1 MLSREEVNS
10 TIIPN
15 ISTLPPVSSSSHK
28 TLPNLIHKSVFKG
41 EIPVN
46 IYLPN
51 TSTISNSYQ
60 KTKSIKRKILI
71 NPIPQSKSE
80 VNLDEV
86 FLYAKSEEC
95 SKIIDAKDKLLKRMN
110 DIFEKEKIKS
120 TKHQRTINEIVNDV
134 KKNKEKCEKD
144 RSEKVKNYF
153 HHALMKK
160 RNPKSIDMLYSIE
173 QSRNH
178 IHLQKLILNVEYKN
192 EVTNKK
198 KIKTNDNKFNNV
210 LNERVFNQVKEQLK
224 KKNIIKSRNQFGHF
238 RGKSFVFKT
247 ELTTSEKLNESTHVN
262 TDKLR
267 KLFERKKTT
276 HKTTLVS
283 RTNKLKPTLITTP
296 AEINSEPNHEIQ
308 FDNDVFA
315 EKYKNINNVI
325 SNEKLKHYHQKVLS
339 KDEIDFLIENK
350 RDLLIQKLKD
360 EYIEKYNKF
369 LEKKLGKN
377 IEKKN
382 KESLQKYNPNIKES
396 IFRRD
401 DTKLP
406 EKTAGQL
413 INIKSKLI
421 TALDSEK
428 VKLVKLNVPFKLN
441 LDGLSF
447 K

>member
-1 MLSREEVNS
+1 MLSRGEVNS

-15 ISTLPPVSSSSHK
+15 ISSLPPVSSSSHK
-28 TLPNLIHKSVFKG
+28 TLPNLIHKSIFKG

-51 TSTISNSYQ
+51 TSAITNSYQ
-60 KTKSIKRKILI
+60 KSKPLTRRILI
-71 NPIPQSKSE
+71 NPIHQSKSE

-95 SKIIDAKDKLLKRMN
+95 SKIMDTKDKIIKRMN

-134 KKNKEKCEKD
+134 KKNREKCEKD
-144 RSEKVKNYF
+144 RSEKVKKYF
-153 HHALMKK
+153 HHALKK
-160 RNPKSIDMLYSIE
+160 KINPKSIDMLYSIE
-173 QSRNH
+173 QSRNQ

-198 KIKTNDNKFNNV
+198 KQTRKEDKFNNV

-224 KKNIIKSRNQFGHF
+224 NKNIIRSRNSFGHY

-247 ELTTSEKLNESTHVN
+247 ELTTSEKSHDTSLSSAQI
-262 TDKLR
+262 R
-267 KLFERKKTT
+267 KLFDRNKTT
-276 HKTTLVS
+276 HKTTLVT
-283 RTNKLKPTLITTP
+283 RIDKPKATLITTP
-296 AEINSEPNHEIQ
+296 PEINSEPNHEIQ
-308 FDNDVFA
+308 FDNDVFV
-315 EKYKNINNVI
+315 EKYKSINNTI
-325 SNEKLKHYHQKVLS
+325 KNEKLKHYHKKVLS
-339 KDEIDFLIENK
+339 KDEIDFLTENK

-401 DTKLP
+401 ENKLP
-406 EKTAGQL
+406 EKTAEQL
-413 INIKSKLI
+413 VNIKSKLI
-421 TALDSEK
+421 TALDSGK

-441 LDGLSF
+441 LDGLNF